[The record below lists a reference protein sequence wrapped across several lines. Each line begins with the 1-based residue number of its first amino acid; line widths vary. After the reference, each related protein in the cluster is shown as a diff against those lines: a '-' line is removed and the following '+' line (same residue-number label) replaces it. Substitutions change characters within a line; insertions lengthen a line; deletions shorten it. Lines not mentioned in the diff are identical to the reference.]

1 MGSHEDIT
9 YVRSKTNGVYEQSV
23 KVKGVEMI
31 FIDVAGQRS
40 SRKKW
45 IGCFSDVTAVI
56 WISALDNYN
65 EVLFENENVNAM
77 DDALEAFEW
86 AVSHPLLEKKVVE
99 QPDKFGLKY
108 FFDDFDGED
117 GNVDHAADFL
127 KDIFLSCVPNGR
139 EIPAFT
145 VQGTDQHNANSVL
158 DSVIFGLLENQM
170 QSAFG

>member
-1 MGSHEDIT
+1 VSL
-9 YVRSKTNGVYEQSV
+9 
-23 KVKGVEMI
+23 
-31 FIDVAGQRS
+31 
-40 SRKKW
+40 
-45 IGCFSDVTAVI
+45 CSDVTAVI

-86 AVSHPLLEKKVVE
+86 AVSHPLLEKPVFAVFLNKIDLLEKKVVE

>member
-1 MGSHEDIT
+1 MC
-9 YVRSKTNGVYEQSV
+9 RSLY
-23 KVKGVEMI
+23 
-31 FIDVAGQRS
+31 
-40 SRKKW
+40 
-45 IGCFSDVTAVI
+45 SDVTAVI

-86 AVSHPLLEKKVVE
+86 AVSHPLLEKPVFAVFLNKIDLLEKKVAG

-117 GNVDHAADFL
+117 GNVDHAADFI
-127 KDIFLSCVPNGR
+127 KDIFLSCVPDGR
-139 EIPAFT
+139 DIPAFT
-145 VQGTDQHNANSVL
+145 VQGTDQKNANSVL

-170 QSAFG
+170 KSAFG